1 VTTERSRH
9 LQSEPSRRFAPLS
22 LGDPRAHPASPVGH
36 AVDQAT
42 AQPPPTTIPS
52 QRLRWP
58 STGLRQLRAPGSALG
73 RRRAGRGHGRQPNR
87 PWPSQPCRRLPTAAL
102 HDLIPV
108 GHRGRGNARTADART
123 GHRTSVTWTLDARTG
138 HWTLDAGRGRDRV
151 TTAPPASG
159 PPRLTSRVT
168 ALGRPTVFLWTAP
181 AALGSPC
188 RLGVRPP
195 PSPRLPLAL
204 PRSSSVVAPPA
215 PSGASAHCSPQTITG
230 RA

>member
-22 LGDPRAHPASPVGH
+22 LGDPRARPASPGRPHGRPGH
-36 AVDQAT
+36 CTTTSHDDGQVQADASAGPARAYASFERQAPPWADDEPVVDT
-42 AQPPPTTIPS
+42 AGNHTDPGHPSRAAACPPPRSTTS
-52 QRLRWP
+52 FR
-58 STGLRQLRAPGSALG
+58 S
-73 RRRAGRGHGRQPNR
+73 
-87 PWPSQPCRRLPTAAL
+87 
-102 HDLIPV
+102 D
-108 GHRGRGNARTADART
+108 TADAGTHGQRTPAPDT
-123 GHRTSVTWTLDARTG
+123 GHRSRG

-215 PSGASAHCSPQTITG
+215 PSGASAHCSPRTIAG
-230 RA
+230 RG

>member
-36 AVDQAT
+36 TVDQAT
-42 AQPPPTTIPS
+42 AQPPPTTSPS
-52 QRLRWP
+52 RRLLWP

-73 RRRAGRGHGRQPNR
+73 RRRAGRGHGRQPHR

-102 HDLIPV
+102 HDLTPV
-108 GHRGRGNARTADART
+108 GHRGRGNARTADAHWTPDAEHWTPGCSDART

-138 HWTLDAGRGRDRV
+138 RWTLAADADRV

-159 PPRLTSRVT
+159 PP
-168 ALGRPTVFLWTAP
+168 
-181 AALGSPC
+181 GSP
-188 RLGVRPP
+188 
-195 PSPRLPLAL
+195 AE
-204 PRSSSVVAPPA
+204 
-215 PSGASAHCSPQTITG
+215 
-230 RA
+230 